1 MWRKEEKKVSV
12 MCLKK
17 RTGEERERGNKM
29 VTWKYTELFVLVFFF
44 SPYAYYVA
52 ATNSVSLFTQKGFL
66 PGTEITQHSLQSR
79 QQVGGKHQ
87 SAHEWGHA
95 HPWAY

>member
-1 MWRKEEKKVSV
+1 MS
-12 MCLKK
+12 LKQ
-17 RTGEERERGNKM
+17 RTGEERERGNKTVM
-29 VTWKYTELFVLVFFF
+29 WKYIELFVGFF
-44 SPYAYYVA
+44 SPPYAYYVA
-52 ATNSVSLFTQKGFL
+52 ATTSVSLFTQKGFL

-79 QQVGGKHQ
+79 LQVGGKHQ